1 MTPDRQLCFKGARQY
16 LHSTTLFDDLLAVR
30 GEAAGPIDFRFE
42 HKTAHQVRYLEGDAP
57 DTGGDAVQVASWRD
71 ARGQVRVVEREAL
84 IDCRTGYD
92 EDGLARSFAC
102 DGNVMAI
109 PAEVGE
115 HSAIEA
121 IVAGFKALLLRTV
134 AGPGAKLAFV
144 RIRLAA
150 APRLPLQVRYNR
162 RIGEFYQGDLVS
174 ADGIIGQ
181 IFFGEWR

>member
-1 MTPDRQLCFKGARQY
+1 MTPDRHLCFKGARQY
-16 LHSTTLFDDLLAVR
+16 LHSTTLFDDLLGLR

-42 HKTAHQVRYLEGDAP
+42 HKTAHQVRYVAGDASVAA
-57 DTGGDAVQVASWRD
+57 GDAVQVASWRD
-71 ARGQVRVVEREAL
+71 AGGEIRVLERDAM
-84 IDCRTGYD
+84 IDCRSDYD
-92 EDGLARSFAC
+92 EDGLARSFAY
-102 DGNVMAI
+102 DGNVVAI
-109 PAEVGE
+109 PADVGG

-134 AGPGAKLAFV
+134 AGGDARLAFV

-162 RIGEFYQGDLVS
+162 RIGEFYQGDLVG
-174 ADGIIGQ
+174 ADGILGQ